1 MKNFFLHIA
10 LFFTLVVCGQNEQLA
25 QNYFDKGD
33 FEKALISYDEL
44 FKSRPSNPLYFQK
57 IIDCNQQLQRYDVCE
72 KLILDRIQK
81 YNQASLLVD
90 LGYNFQL
97 LKEDAKAK
105 KQYDLAIDRI
115 KKTPTDVYGVAS
127 VFEKKV
133 VLDYAILAYQTAMT
147 IDPKLNFNYQ
157 MAILYGQKGNTD
169 LMIEKFLSESFSNPQ
184 MLNVIHSQ
192 FLRFFSEDLNAVFS
206 DKLRKALLLRVQKSQ
221 DIFWNQYLS
230 WFFVQQK
237 EFGKAFM
244 QEKGIYKRNPE
255 TFSNIVN
262 LAKLAIEEDE
272 PETAQEIFT
281 FILENTNDLDLK
293 IEANRFLMK
302 IKVAKASEKDFP
314 AISLE
319 FDNLIKEF
327 GFSPYTLSILKLQ
340 AHFVAFN
347 LKNPEEGKTILK
359 KVLELPLNQYQI
371 ADIKM
376 DLGDI
381 LLSQEKFN
389 QALILYSQ
397 VEEDQKN
404 DEIGHEASL
413 KIAKTSYY
421 QNDFVWASKQLKAL
435 KSATTQL
442 IANDAMD
449 LFLLLNDNT
458 VADSTQVSLK
468 KFAKADFLL
477 YQNKT
482 IDALT
487 AFQNVLKE
495 NKTPEIEPITFLRI
509 GKIYE
514 KQGDFV
520 SALVQYQKIIDN
532 YKECIYIDEANYFS
546 AEIYNKQI
554 KDAEK
559 AKKYYEEII
568 FKHEDS
574 IYFTD
579 ARRKYRA
586 LRGDKDL

>member
-1 MKNFFLHIA
+1 ML
-10 LFFTLVVCGQNEQLA
+10 
-25 QNYFDKGD
+25 
-33 FEKALISYDEL
+33 
-44 FKSRPSNPLYFQK
+44 KSRPSNPLYFQK
-57 IIDCNQQLQRYDVCE
+57 TIDCNQQLQRYDVCE

-97 LKEDAKAK
+97 LKNDTKAK

-115 KKTPTDVYGVAS
+115 KKTPTDVYSVAA

-192 FLRFFSEDLNAVFS
+192 FLRFIYDDLNTVFTE
-206 DKLRKALLLRVQKSQ
+206 KLRKALLLRAQKNQ
-221 DIFWNQYLS
+221 DIFWNEYLS

-272 PETAQEIFT
+272 TETAQEIFS

-302 IKVAKASEKDFP
+302 IKVANGSVKDFN

-327 GFSPYTLSILKLQ
+327 GFSPYTFSILKLQ

-347 LKNPEEGKTILK
+347 LKNPEEGKIILK
-359 KVLELPLNQYQI
+359 KTLELPLNQYQI
-371 ADIKM
+371 ANIKM
-376 DLGDI
+376 ELGDI

-404 DEIGHEASL
+404 DEVGHEASL

-468 KFAKADFLL
+468 KFAKADFML

-482 IDALT
+482 LDALT

-514 KQGDFV
+514 KQGDYV
-520 SALVQYQKIIDN
+520 SALIQYQKIIDK
-532 YKECIYIDEANYFS
+532 YKECIYLDEAFYFA
-546 AEIYNKQI
+546 AEIYNKQV

>member
-1 MKNFFLHIA
+1 M
-10 LFFTLVVCGQNEQLA
+10 
-25 QNYFDKGD
+25 
-33 FEKALISYDEL
+33 
-44 FKSRPSNPLYFQK
+44 
-57 IIDCNQQLQRYDVCE
+57 QRYDVCE

-97 LKEDAKAK
+97 LKNDTKAK

-115 KKTPTDVYGVAS
+115 KKTPTDVYSVAA

-192 FLRFFSEDLNAVFS
+192 FLRFIYDDLNTVFTE
-206 DKLRKALLLRVQKSQ
+206 KLRKALLLRAQKNQ
-221 DIFWNQYLS
+221 DIFWNEYLS

-272 PETAQEIFT
+272 TETAQEIFS

-302 IKVAKASEKDFP
+302 IKVANGSVKDFN

-327 GFSPYTLSILKLQ
+327 GFSPYTFSILKLQ

-347 LKNPEEGKTILK
+347 LKNPEEGKIILK
-359 KVLELPLNQYQI
+359 KTLELPLNQYQI
-371 ADIKM
+371 ANIKM
-376 DLGDI
+376 ELGDI

-404 DEIGHEASL
+404 DEVGHEASL

-468 KFAKADFLL
+468 KFAKADFML

-482 IDALT
+482 LDALT

-514 KQGDFV
+514 KQGDYV
-520 SALVQYQKIIDN
+520 SALIQYQKIIDK
-532 YKECIYIDEANYFS
+532 YKECIYLDEAFYFA
-546 AEIYNKQI
+546 AEIYNKQV